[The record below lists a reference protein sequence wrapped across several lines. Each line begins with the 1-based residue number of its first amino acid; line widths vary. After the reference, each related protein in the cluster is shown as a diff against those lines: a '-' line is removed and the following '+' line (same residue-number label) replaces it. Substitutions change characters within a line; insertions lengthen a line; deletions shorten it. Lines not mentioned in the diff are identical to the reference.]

1 MSICRIKIMTSNA
14 RPILVVLLATQ
25 LLASCARV
33 AVSPESPRNGRQVV
47 TAVPPVAQAPAE
59 PPPVVEK
66 PRESLPAEP
75 PRVPPPPPAPP
86 VLALLDEAEGS
97 RQSGQLDAAA
107 AALERAIRIQPRN
120 ALLWHRLAA
129 VRLQQQQP
137 GLAEDLAKKSLILA
151 GGDAA
156 LTKQNWTLI
165 AEARRLRGDTAG
177 ADEAASRATQ

>member
-1 MSICRIKIMTSNA
+1 MSTCHIKIMTSNA
-14 RPILVVLLATQ
+14 RPILAALLVA
-25 LLASCARV
+25 LVCVSCARV
-33 AVSPESPRNGRQVV
+33 TVNPESPRGGSRAV
-47 TAVPPVAQAPAE
+47 TAAPPVVQGPAAPPPVAERPQ
-59 PPPVVEK
+59 
-66 PRESLPAEP
+66 ESLPAEP